1 MNYCDNRIVED
12 YNILE
17 ERKIDKI
24 NHYPDNFTIQYLYAR
39 SYFKYAVSD
48 ELAEANKYYT
58 GQLKKFWTN
67 YALFEKRFDRDGIK
81 SFGRNSNC
89 VKYY

>member
-1 MNYCDNRIVED
+1 MCIRDRDYCDNRIVED
-12 YNILE
+12 YNLLE

-24 NHYPDNFTIQYLYAR
+24 NHVPDNLTIQYLYAR

-58 GQLKKFWTN
+58 CLLYTSPSP
-67 YALFEKRFDRDGIK
+67 RDRTR
-81 SFGRNSNC
+81 SRMPSSA
-89 VKYY
+89 